1 MTSRRDHSARRDG
14 IAASQRQLRMGE
26 ELRHA
31 LAEVMT
37 RGDIRDPVLRDAS
50 ITVTEVRI
58 SPDLRN
64 ATVFVTPLGG
74 ENMAGIV
81 EALQRA
87 RGYFRAQVARAV
99 EARFVPDLRFEADR
113 SFENARRVDELL
125 RETQGAPDE
134 GAPEGRPD
142 DRRDDQEDGNGHGA

>member
-1 MTSRRDHSARRDG
+1 MKMPSSR
-14 IAASQRQLRMGE
+14 AAPGQRQLRMGE

-31 LAEVMT
+31 LAETMA
-37 RGDIRDPVLRDAS
+37 RGDIRDPVLREAM

-74 ENMAGIV
+74 ENLDEIV

-87 RGYFRAQVARAV
+87 RGYFRAQIARSV
-99 EARFVPDLRFEADR
+99 VARFVPELRFQADR
-113 SFENARRVDELL
+113 SFENAERIEQLL
-125 RETQGAPDE
+125 QRDQIERGDDGA
-134 GAPEGRPD
+134 
-142 DRRDDQEDGNGHGA
+142 